1 MARLRPGPWER
12 PRVYFLWRFVER
24 CSIFYHI
31 YAHQVRQTS
40 CLVSCDL
47 FKDPVFFI
55 EGLSNM
61 FSLLS
66 VALVPSTRPMIWS
79 VCVCGGGGGVYSH
92 TYAIWGRVALQGMVF
107 DCPLINRVSNSVIF
121 EDFL

>member
-1 MARLRPGPWER
+1 MFN
-12 PRVYFLWRFVER
+12 FLWRFVER

-79 VCVCGGGGGVYSH
+79 VCVWGGG
-92 TYAIWGRVALQGMVF
+92 ILQYICYTGT
-107 DCPLINRVSNSVIF
+107 CRPLGYGF
-121 EDFL
+121 